1 MSQSYQNLFFRENS
15 ELNHLLVDCFY
26 YGANLEALV
35 NGTKIIGI
43 TIEMPLPLET
53 KLKKNLLIYNGQSEV
68 LQVFD
73 A

>member
-35 NGTKIIGI
+35 NGTEIIGI
-43 TIEMPLPLET
+43 TIEMPLPLEA